1 MKRFFIVFS
10 AVVVLQTALLE
21 PIWATPGRGGGGGG
35 GRGGAGGGGGGRA
48 VGGGGGFSGGGGGF
62 SGGGAARPSGGSM
75 GGGSMGTPSMSRPQ
89 GSPVSSG
96 DRFSGP
102 GGSGGFGQ
110 SGRPAGAGDSRPG
123 QGDARPNQ
131 PGGASRGPGSNG
143 FGPSAADMNKRPS
156 SSDLG
161 NFLDLPGASGGR
173 GGEVG
178 GAGRGPGG
186 INSGDRTNAIGND
199 GNRINNG
206 NGINNGDRINAGDR
220 GNNNRVN
227 TGDVNI
233 NAGNKTE
240 LNRNNNINSLQN
252 KYQNV
257 NNRPFDNNYWGRYGN
272 NAAWRW
278 NAGWGAYGAG
288 WAWTPATWAA
298 MGAFLPYAWSNP
310 VAYDYGSN
318 VVYRDNYVYVN
329 DQQTASAADYYQQAG
344 AIAASVPPA
353 ADPKK
358 EEWLPLG
365 VFAIAEDD
373 LHHDT
378 GNMIQ
383 LAVSKDGIMAG
394 TFYNETTQS
403 SRPLQGMVDKTT
415 QRAAWK
421 FADGKNQDV
430 VMETAISNLT
440 KDKSTALV
448 HMNADTT
455 QTWNLVRMEAPKQ

>member
-1 MKRFFIVFS
+1 MKRFFIVFT
-10 AVVVLQTALLE
+10 AAVVLQTAFLE
-21 PIWATPGRGGGGGG
+21 PLWATPGRGGGGGGGG
-35 GRGGAGGGGGGRA
+35 GRGGAGGGGGRA
-48 VGGGGGFSGGGGGF
+48 GGGGGGFSGGGGGGF

-75 GGGSMGTPSMSRPQ
+75 GTPSMSRPQ
-89 GSPVSSG
+89 GSPVSSSE
-96 DRFSGP
+96 RPS
-102 GGSGGFGQ
+102 GFGGAGGVGQ
-110 SGRPAGAGDSRPG
+110 PGRPAGA
-123 QGDARPNQ
+123 GDARPNQ
-131 PGGASRGPGSNG
+131 PGGSNRGPGSNG

-173 GGEVG
+173 GGDIG

-186 INSGDRTNAIGND
+186 ANVGDRTNNIGND
-199 GNRINNG
+199 GNR
-206 NGINNGDRINAGDR
+206 INNGDRINAGDR
-220 GNNNRVN
+220 GNNNRIN
-227 TGDVNI
+227 NGDVNI

-278 NAGWGAYGAG
+278 NAGWGAYGAA

-344 AIAASVPPA
+344 AIATSVPA
-353 ADPKK
+353 TADPKK

-440 KDKSTALV
+440 KDQSTALV

-455 QTWNLVRMEAPKQ
+455 QTWNLVRMQAPKQ

>member
-1 MKRFFIVFS
+1 MKRFFIVLTT
-10 AVVVLQTALLE
+10 VVVLQTALLE
-21 PIWATPGRGGGGGG
+21 PLWATPGRGGGGGGGG

-48 VGGGGGFSGGGGGF
+48 GGGGGGFSGG
-62 SGGGAARPSGGSM
+62 SPQRA

-96 DRFSGP
+96 PRPSP
-102 GGSGGFGQ
+102 GGVGGQ
-110 SGRPAGAGDSRPG
+110 PGRPGGAGNARPG
-123 QGDARPNQ
+123 QGDSRPNQ
-131 PGGASRGPGSNG
+131 PSGTRDRPGSNNFGGGNRGPGSDG
-143 FGPSAADMNKRPS
+143 FGPSAADMSKRPTA
-156 SSDLG
+156 SDLG
-161 NFLDLPGASGGR
+161 NFLDLPGGSGGR
-173 GGEVG
+173 GGDIG
-178 GAGRGPGG
+178 GTGRGPGG
-186 INSGDRTNAIGND
+186 VNTGDRTNNIGND
-199 GNRINNG
+199 SNRVNT
-206 NGINNGDRINAGDR
+206 GDR
-220 GNNNRVN
+220 GSNNRVN

-240 LNRNNNINSLQN
+240 LNRNNNVNSLQN

-257 NNRPFDNNYWGRYGN
+257 NNRPFDDNYWGRYGN
-272 NAAWRW
+272 NTAWRW
-278 NAGWGAYGAG
+278 NAGWGAYGAA

-298 MGAFLPYAWSNP
+298 MGTFLPYAWSNP
-310 VAYDYGSN
+310 VAYDYGTN

-344 AIAASVPPA
+344 AIAASVPA
-353 ADPKK
+353 TADPKK

-394 TFYNETTQS
+394 TFYNETTQA
-403 SRPLQGMVDKTT
+403 SRPLQGMVDKAT

-421 FADGKNQDV
+421 FADGKNDDV